1 MSKLDNDT
9 IKLSQKSALPSE
21 HMNLY
26 IWKEIMEKDGNKL
39 KIMKCTPSL
48 EYLSKFK

>member
-26 IWKEIMEKDGNKL
+26 NEKK
-39 KIMKCTPSL
+39 
-48 EYLSKFK
+48 